1 MWAQPLVT
9 DFNPLNNSYCYS
21 RNVTGSFDP
30 NDKTVSP
37 IGMGTSGD
45 IAATETDLTYL
56 IRFQNTGNG
65 PAVNIVVKDTLSTN
79 VDVNTFEMLGSS
91 HNYNLEILPSNIL
104 KWKFNNIMLPDSN
117 SNEPGSHGYIQY
129 RIKRTNNN
137 TPGTQIKNTAYIYFD
152 FNEPVVTNTAI
163 NTIETVTGIKTSF
176 LNNDEWTVYP
186 NPSTGGLYIVNNK
199 SVKEISLLQI
209 LNSIGQT
216 VFEETI
222 TSNYKNIDLGKLNNG
237 VYFVKIASDKQ
248 SVIKRVVLS
257 R

>member
-1 MWAQPLVT
+1 
-9 DFNPLNNSYCYS
+9 
-21 RNVTGSFDP
+21 
-30 NDKTVSP
+30 
-37 IGMGTSGD
+37 
-45 IAATETDLTYL
+45 
-56 IRFQNTGNG
+56 
-65 PAVNIVVKDTLSTN
+65 
-79 VDVNTFEMLGSS
+79 
-91 HNYNLEILPSNIL
+91 
-104 KWKFNNIMLPDSN
+104 MLPDSN

-186 NPSTGGLYIVNNK
+186 NPSTGVLNIVNNK

-209 LNSIGQT
+209 LNSIGQI

-222 TSNYKNIDLGKLNNG
+222 TSNYKNIDLSKLSNG
-237 VYFVKIASDKQ
+237 VYFVKIVSDKQ

-257 R
+257 N